1 MPGRG
6 GEAAIAGQQ
15 RRIEHFRKRDVNRVV
30 SREVVPQLP
39 NPRQQDIVRI
49 AV

>member
-15 RRIEHFRKRDVNRVV
+15 RRIEHFRKRVV

-39 NPRQQDIVRI
+39 KFEAQSAPLSV
-49 AV
+49 